1 MGLRVRLRPLCGER
15 RVEQT
20 LFLKSSL
27 GLEDDHA
34 TMERPTIMMVRRL
47 LCAIV
52 TFILLVPAVATV
64 LRLSELG
71 ESVGNEENLESEN
84 QNEENEKSS

>member
-1 MGLRVRLRPLCGER
+1 
-15 RVEQT
+15 
-20 LFLKSSL
+20 
-27 GLEDDHA
+27 
-34 TMERPTIMMVRRL
+34 MERPTIMMVRRL